1 MDNRF
6 PLKKLVVIIEDDA
19 AIRMLVEEMMTDFF
33 NHCVS
38 FRTADEGLQY
48 LASVQGVCD
57 LVIADY
63 GVPGALTGADLLNEV
78 KQRWP
83 EVPLMLTSGYASEV
97 IEIPS
102 HVLFLQKPWSME
114 ALSQAVRQVSFKPL

>member
-1 MDNRF
+1 MDNHF
-6 PLKKLVVIIEDDA
+6 PLKKLVVVIEDDA

-38 FRTADEGLQY
+38 FTTADEGLQY
-48 LASVQGVCD
+48 LASVQGACD

-63 GVPGALTGADLLNEV
+63 GVPGALTGADLLKVV

-83 EVPLMLTSGYASEV
+83 KVPSILTSGYSRDA
-97 IEIPS
+97 IEIPP

-114 ALSQAVRQVSFKPL
+114 ALSQAVRQVMIEPQ

>member
-6 PLKKLVVIIEDDA
+6 PLKKLVVVIEDDA
-19 AIRMLVEEMMTDFF
+19 AIRMLVEDMMTDFF
-33 NHCVS
+33 SRCVA
-38 FRTADEGLQY
+38 FPTADEGLQY

-63 GVPGALTGADLLNEV
+63 GVPGALTGADLLKEV

-83 EVPLMLTSGYASEV
+83 GVPSILTSGYASEV
-97 IEIPS
+97 IEIPP
-102 HVLFLQKPWSME
+102 HVLYLQKPWSME
-114 ALSQAVRQVSFKPL
+114 ALSQAVRQVSFNPL

>member
-1 MDNRF
+1 MENR
-6 PLKKLVVIIEDDA
+6 LWHMERVVVIEDDA

-38 FRTADEGLQY
+38 FPTADEGLQY
-48 LASVQGVCD
+48 LTSVQGVCD

-63 GVPGALTGADLLNEV
+63 GVPGALTGADLLKAV

-83 EVPLMLTSGYASEV
+83 EVPSILTSGYSRDA
-97 IEIPS
+97 IEIPP
-102 HVLFLQKPWSME
+102 HVFFLQKPWSMDE
-114 ALSQAVRQVSFKPL
+114 LSQAVRQVMIEPQ